1 MRFNPKI
8 MDVKHINKYE
18 LDEKIS
24 NFEGLGVKKRK
35 RKTKIIVSL
44 TSYPERMYDIHY
56 CLYSLLSQEVK
67 PDKVI
72 LWLATDEFPQ
82 GELDIPNEVLK
93 LKNNG
98 LTIKFCENI
107 KSYKKCIPTLREY
120 PDEILVTADDDIYYP
135 QDWLKN
141 LYEEH
146 LKYPNCV
153 IGLRS
158 RRMQL
163 NDNDEFIDYE
173 QWKLSYE
180 EKEESY
186 LNFMTGAGGIL
197 YPPHCFYK
205 DVLQKDIF
213 LEISDIGDDLWL
225 WSMAVLNKTK
235 YKVPSN
241 TYVDLIYINP
251 ARERLLINQ
260 STLWSLNI
268 NENQNNK
275 QIKQIIKKYPKII
288 DIIKEENE

>member
-1 MRFNPKI
+1 
-8 MDVKHINKYE
+8 
-18 LDEKIS
+18 
-24 NFEGLGVKKRK
+24 
-35 RKTKIIVSL
+35 
-44 TSYPERMYDIHY
+44 
-56 CLYSLLSQEVK
+56 
-67 PDKVI
+67 
-72 LWLATDEFPQ
+72 
-82 GELDIPNEVLK
+82 
-93 LKNNG
+93 
-98 LTIKFCENI
+98 
-107 KSYKKCIPTLREY
+107 
-120 PDEILVTADDDIYYP
+120 
-135 QDWLKN
+135 
-141 LYEEH
+141 
-146 LKYPNCV
+146 
-153 IGLRS
+153 
-158 RRMQL
+158 MQL

-251 ARERLLINQ
+251 ARERLLINE